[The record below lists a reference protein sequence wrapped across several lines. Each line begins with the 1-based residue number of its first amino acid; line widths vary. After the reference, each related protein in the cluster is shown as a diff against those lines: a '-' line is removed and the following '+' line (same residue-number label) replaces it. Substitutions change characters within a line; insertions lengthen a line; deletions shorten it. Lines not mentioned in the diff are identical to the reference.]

1 MSKTCAILQNSMFPL
16 SESLLSPPSFN
27 SLFSLVRSSNSDLV
41 SLESAAVSVS
51 AAAAGHPPPAPLPIS
66 SSTPGSTLQLQHF
79 ADGQLVPRELQ
90 PLQHHHQPGK
100 FVPQP
105 APRDGGLA
113 AGAAAAPAGDGGGV
127 GAAAATAGPPEL
139 DTYSTDSST
148 VDEDVKRRRRKLHFP
163 FGKKFSKSSSKKTQ
177 WAGGGSGTEGGGRG
191 RGGRAGDWGR
201 GAVPAPQQGRRA
213 AVSEWAPEEHL
224 TAVERHHRE
233 HPERGAAPAK
243 GKGKM
248 WF

>member
-1 MSKTCAILQNSMFPL
+1 MLHNLIVPISNSSL
-16 SESLLSPPSFN
+16 SLPSFN

-51 AAAAGHPPPAPLPIS
+51 AAAAGHPPPAPFPIS

-79 ADGQLVPRELQ
+79 ADGQLVPRDLQ
-90 PLQHHHQPGK
+90 QHHQQPGK

-127 GAAAATAGPPEL
+127 GAATAGPPEL

-163 FGKKFSKSSSKKTQ
+163 FGKRFSKSSSKKTQ
-177 WAGGGSGTEGGGRG
+177 
-191 RGGRAGDWGR
+191 
-201 GAVPAPQQGRRA
+201 
-213 AVSEWAPEEHL
+213 
-224 TAVERHHRE
+224 
-233 HPERGAAPAK
+233 
-243 GKGKM
+243 
-248 WF
+248 